1 MDVGSVEL
9 RCPRCTSVRISS
21 DLGAA
26 YWNCRCGSSY
36 YLRRCAECQ
45 AVSHVPYVQRDGEPW
60 TCVWCHTANDG
71 YREHGDP
78 AAAVLGDLAAD
89 MATKHLEYPGL
100 RVNPP
105 MLAVTT
111 NEIPGYQIVRVHGDV
126 LGLTVRAFSS
136 FGVRL
141 QTVALGEAPGLAN
154 RLLGSY
160 DQARARMWEEA
171 CARGANAVVGVRL
184 GSTEV
189 GEGITEVIAHG
200 TAVTVEPSGR
210 LGDEHA

>member
-36 YLRRCAECQ
+36 YLRRCAEC
-45 AVSHVPYVQRDGEPW
+45 
-60 TCVWCHTANDG
+60 
-71 YREHGDP
+71 
-78 AAAVLGDLAAD
+78 
-89 MATKHLEYPGL
+89 
-100 RVNPP
+100 
-105 MLAVTT
+105 
-111 NEIPGYQIVRVHGDV
+111 PGYQIVRVYGDV

-200 TAVTVEPSGR
+200 TAVTVEPAGR
-210 LGDEHA
+210 LSDEHA

>member
-1 MDVGSVEL
+1 M
-9 RCPRCTSVRISS
+9 
-21 DLGAA
+21 
-26 YWNCRCGSSY
+26 
-36 YLRRCAECQ
+36 
-45 AVSHVPYVQRDGEPW
+45 
-60 TCVWCHTANDG
+60 WCHTANDG

-210 LGDEHA
+210 LSDEHA